1 MTKQIMHELDE
12 MNEKTERVTN
22 MALAIGARLEGKT
35 KVPTIEETLN
45 NPEFKEWYKKTY
57 EKENH

>member
-22 MALAIGARLEGKT
+22 MALAIDARLEGKT
-35 KVPTIEETLN
+35 KVPTIDSRLAR
-45 NPEFKEWYKKTY
+45 YRY
-57 EKENH
+57 

>member
-1 MTKQIMHELDE
+1 MHELDE